1 MPSLF
6 LILALAGA
14 PAPTE
19 PSEPLGT
26 EPGLQA
32 SAPERPT
39 VHLMVDEAFSQWLVV
54 RLLEDGYALTTS
66 PAAAHAQLAVDEN
79 GAGGWTVTATGVS
92 TVIYDVEPATDA
104 AVLRLELLHRS
115 IDALEDV
122 APAVPARPQ
131 PAVSLSVSKTSL
143 PSLAPRIAAGILA
156 AGVTLVPAGTPAELR
171 VCAEQSSEDEPPQV
185 SIDEGDGDCGSGAGS
200 GAVAS
205 GDAILPSTKSLVAAA
220 IANLSMPASSDARE
234 DAAWAEEEPQPVVPP
249 APDPEE
255 DPERPPRLEPTPTRT
270 RARTPLAGAPYVLR
284 GSVAAGFL
292 SRGPAT
298 DALVATS
305 LTIGREPGIRGW
317 LELQARPVTVVG
329 PLRVVEVVPAIGFK
343 LRPLTVS
350 RVSLETGLLV
360 GGEIHTYQLQA
371 EQATNRGTHAAV
383 SLEAALGVAIRVWR
397 LHEVHVG
404 LRLGRGPERIH
415 RVQGTEVWR
424 RAAFRIGATAGFSFG
439 MGVTT

>member
-19 PSEPLGT
+19 PSEPVRTDAG
-26 EPGLQA
+26 PQA
-32 SAPERPT
+32 PTPQRPT
-39 VHLMVDEAFSQWLVV
+39 VHLVVDEAFSQWLVV

-79 GAGGWTVTATGVS
+79 GEGGWTVTATGGS

-122 APAVPARPQ
+122 ALAVPARPQ
-131 PAVSLSVSKTSL
+131 PAVSLSVSESSP
-143 PSLAPRIAAGILA
+143 PSVAPRVAAGILA

-171 VCAEQSSEDEPPQV
+171 VCAEQGSQDEALQV
-185 SIDEGDGDCGSGAGS
+185 SIDEEDGDCEAGVGSGDVVS
-200 GAVAS
+200 GAAV
-205 GDAILPSTKSLVAAA
+205 LPSTRSLVAAA
-220 IANLSMPASSDARE
+220 IAKLSVTEPSEELEEATLEKADPDPA
-234 DAAWAEEEPQPVVPP
+234 VPP
-249 APDPEE
+249 APGPQE
-255 DPERPPRLEPTPTRT
+255 DPERPPGLESSPTPA
-270 RARTPLAGAPYVLR
+270 RARTPLAGAPYILR

-317 LELQARPVTVVG
+317 LELQARPVAVVG
-329 PLRVVEVVPAIGFK
+329 PLRIVEIVPAVGFK

-350 RVSLETGLLV
+350 RVSLETGLLL
-360 GGEIHTYQLQA
+360 GGEIHTYQLRA
-371 EQATNRGTHAAV
+371 EPVTDRGTHAALSV
-383 SLEAALGVAIRVWR
+383 EAALGVAIRVWK
-397 LHEVHVG
+397 LHEVHIG

-439 MGVTT
+439 MGVAT